1 MILSEG
7 KHQHSAR
14 KKQLETSREEGTALD
29 VQQGSQGPGAKKQ
42 PKWSPDEDER
52 IIQLRTQRETWEDIG
67 EQLPGRSP
75 VSCRLSYQ
83 NYLERNFPWDEAK
96 KTKFAKLYNRYVQ
109 ECRTE
114 DLPRRLSDVV
124 DRSTDM
130 SPTRLRAAMWSKVAE
145 EIDIPWRALEE
156 MHWEMGK
163 NELAM
168 RAGVKPFSHNPRQ
181 HSQSQGLALPGVR
194 EVLGETPGAWWT
206 RSGNGLVWVKT

>member
-1 MILSEG
+1 MDLNMILSEG

-96 KTKFAKLYNRYVQ
+96 KTKFAKLYNR
-109 ECRTE
+109 
-114 DLPRRLSDVV
+114 
-124 DRSTDM
+124 
-130 SPTRLRAAMWSKVAE
+130 LRAAMWSKVAE